1 MLAVITVFHVQI
13 TNLKITFL
21 NPKLSKHEVS
31 TSTNKIAGNY
41 LAYCP
46 PATPEPKTLIALNKL
61 VLKTEARFAADS

>member
-13 TNLKITFL
+13 TNLEITFL

-41 LAYCP
+41 FMPLSLLP
-46 PATPEPKTLIALNKL
+46 SSKTLIAPNKL